1 MTNREAMKLARRT
14 AAAWISARLD
24 SEWPERVA
32 DPEDRR
38 RLRAAMG
45 DVVGVLLHGRRRRR
59 GVSAGEPRR
68 ELPVLPD
75 APTRVHRPS
84 ETVEPVE
91 IPSPD
96 PTVSGEDSTLR
107 GEPESTLPPL
117 DDPRR

>member
-45 DVVGVLLHGRRRRR
+45 DVVGVLLHGRGRRR
-59 GVSAGEPRR
+59 GGAAGRSRR
-68 ELPVLPD
+68 ERPVLLD

-84 ETVEPVE
+84 ETVDPVGL
-91 IPSPD
+91 PD
-96 PTVSGEDSTLR
+96 LERTVSGEDSTLR
-107 GEPESTLPPL
+107 GEPDPTLPPL